1 MEITS
6 NSVASC
12 TAIGIVEH
20 LETKIQVRLR
30 VLDWEREAVSPP
42 VLIMDSYDY
51 YIWTKKRNDKKQIWT
66 NSPNLLHNPWSL
78 RRK

>member
-30 VLDWEREAVSPP
+30 VLDWEREAVSPCP
-42 VLIMDSYDY
+42 H
-51 YIWTKKRNDKKQIWT
+51 NG
-66 NSPNLLHNPWSL
+66 LL
-78 RRK
+78 